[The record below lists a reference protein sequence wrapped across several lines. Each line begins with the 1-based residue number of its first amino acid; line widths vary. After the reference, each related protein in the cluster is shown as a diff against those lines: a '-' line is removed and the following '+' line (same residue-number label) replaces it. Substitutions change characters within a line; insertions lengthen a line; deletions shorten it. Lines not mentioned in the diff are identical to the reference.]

1 MPNLRGGKAYK
12 KGKKPS
18 SDAIDLIGKFFKRD
32 DDQDYARV
40 TKMLGERRAVCFCND
55 GKERICKIRASMC
68 KGTKKQWVSVG
79 DIVLISF
86 RLFDDE
92 DRGDKDRD
100 KDLDQEDGIEM
111 IGTTGRKDIADI
123 INKFHRDHWKFIK
136 KDGIIHKSLLCVGI
150 GGEEDMF
157 DYGEEDKKEDKS
169 ENENESDIDVSAI

>member
-68 KGTKKQWVSVG
+68 KGTKKQWISVG
-79 DIVLISF
+79 DIVLISY
-86 RLFDDE
+86 RLFGDE
-92 DRGDKDRD
+92 DDDNKDKKDSQD
-100 KDLDQEDGIEM
+100 KEDGIEM
-111 IGTTGRKDIADI
+111 IGTTGRKEIADI

-136 KDGIIHKSLLCVGI
+136 QDGVIHKSLLCVGI
-150 GGEEDMF
+150 GIDGEEDIF
-157 DYGEEDKKEDKS
+157 DYGESDQKEK
-169 ENENESDIDVSAI
+169 EIKQEEDIDISAI